1 MGPFADY
8 IKVKPESMAIV
19 LIESKIKS
27 KFVLVKNPTEVT
39 AEDITAFLDSYTSG
53 DLKKY

>member
-1 MGPFADY
+1 
-8 IKVKPESMAIV
+8 MAIV

-39 AEDITAFLDSYTSG
+39 AEDITLFLESYTSG